1 MSEIGKLGVSSLRL
15 NLISG
20 APWYLSIIG
29 MGPLKDWIYFIN
41 WASSISASFSL
52 KFRHLSNL
60 SASYAWRCVATSVL
74 FLAGQMLHLLL
85 CQSSCWW
92 TVLYHRGPALYGF
105 KVSMSL
111 MPWHLAEVWKGSRD
125 WRGTLGYRD
134 RHDNSYNGGA
144 QGGWI
149 NLRECIELWKCWAIV
164 LGILQS
170 TQEGLGVVPWWPEAR
185 KPRLSSELFQ
195 EPKRLPGLD

>member
-1 MSEIGKLGVSSLRL
+1 MSEIGKLGVSSLHL

-20 APWYLSIIG
+20 GPWYLSIIG
-29 MGPLKDWIYFIN
+29 MGPLKDWIYFIS

-52 KFRHLSNL
+52 KFRHVSNL
-60 SASYAWRCVATSVL
+60 SAAYAWRCVPTSVL
-74 FLAGQMLHLLL
+74 FLAGQMLHLLP

-92 TVLYHRGPALYGF
+92 TAICHRGPALYGF
-105 KVSMSL
+105 RASMSL
-111 MPWHLAEVWKGSRD
+111 MAWHLAEVWKGGRD

-144 QGGWI
+144 HGGWI
-149 NLRECIELWKCWAIV
+149 NLRCIELWKCWAIV
-164 LGILQS
+164 SGILQS

-185 KPRLSSELFQ
+185 KLRLSSELFQ
-195 EPKRLPGLD
+195 EPNRLPGLD